1 MAEAA
6 ARAMG
11 GIELRSVNSFYGQSH
26 VLHDIHLTLRPGQ
39 RVAILGRNGAGKTTL
54 LKSILNAGPRVAG
67 EIVFEGRPLGDMPV
81 FQRAR
86 LGIALVPEDRR
97 ILNHLTVLENIAMS
111 RFSCGP
117 ARPPIDPGG
126 VVRQFPML
134 DPLQKRYGGQLSG
147 GQQQVLAT
155 ARAVAARPSLLLLDE
170 PTEGLAPVVV
180 EQLARDVVDV
190 CQRSGT
196 ALLLCEQNI
205 WFARRCT
212 TKLYVLETGRIVFEG
227 DWPNFDADET
237 IKRRHLAV

>member
-1 MAEAA
+1 MNEAVATA
-6 ARAMG
+6 AG

-26 VLHDIHLTLRPGQ
+26 ILHDIQLSLRPGE

-67 EIVFEGRPLGDMPV
+67 EIVFEGRTLGDMPV

-86 LGIALVPEDRR
+86 LGI
-97 ILNHLTVLENIAMS
+97 VLENIAMS
-111 RFSCGP
+111 RFSCGSTR
-117 ARPPIDPGG
+117 AAIDFGI

-134 DPLQKRYGGQLSG
+134 EPLQRRYGGQLSG

-170 PTEGLAPVVV
+170 PTEGLAPVIV
-180 EQLARDVVDV
+180 EQLARDLADV
-190 CQRSGT
+190 CRRGGNS
-196 ALLLCEQNI
+196 LLLSEQNI

-212 TKLYVLETGRIVFEG
+212 TRLYVLETGRIVFDG
-227 DWPNFDADET
+227 DWPTFDADES

>member
-1 MAEAA
+1 MDDAA
-6 ARAMG
+6 ANSAG
-11 GIELRSVNSFYGQSH
+11 SIELRSVNSFYGQSH
-26 VLHDIHLTLRPGQ
+26 VLHDVRLSLRPGE

-67 EIVFEGRPLGDMPV
+67 EIVFEGRMLGDMPV

-117 ARPPIDPGG
+117 ARAAIDPGEM
-126 VVRQFPML
+126 VRKFPML
-134 DPLQKRYGGQLSG
+134 EPLQRRYGGQLSG

-170 PTEGLAPVVV
+170 PTEGLAPVIV
-180 EQLARDVVDV
+180 EQLARDLVDV
-190 CQRSGT
+190 CQRSGNS
-196 ALLLCEQNI
+196 LLLSEQNI

-212 TKLYVLETGRIVFEG
+212 TRLYVLETGRIVFDG
-227 DWPNFDADET
+227 DWPTFDADES
-237 IKRRHLAV
+237 IKGRHLTV